1 MMESAGTGMR
11 RMMEVIWAVVGLI
24 AGWRAMRMAWDKRLR
39 SIATAATFIC
49 GFVLVQ
55 PVIISFTQAL
65 RR

>member
-1 MMESAGTGMR
+1 
-11 RMMEVIWAVVGLI
+11 MMEVIWAVVGLI